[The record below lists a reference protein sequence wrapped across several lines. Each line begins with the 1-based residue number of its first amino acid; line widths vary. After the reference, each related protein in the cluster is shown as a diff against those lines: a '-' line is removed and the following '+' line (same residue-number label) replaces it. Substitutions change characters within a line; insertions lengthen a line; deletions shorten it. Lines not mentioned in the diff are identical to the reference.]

1 MAEST
6 EIAPLLDN
14 PGSKGLKL
22 VHAFS
27 FIHDLDTVDEKE
39 LKGSEKYKEWRE
51 RVTENGEDVIA
62 PNVEHSAQLNVLPLG
77 YKNAKMELSVIFV
90 PLQLISRY
98 PYK

>member
-1 MAEST
+1 MAASS

-51 RVTENGEDVIA
+51 RVTENG
-62 PNVEHSAQLNVLPLG
+62 
-77 YKNAKMELSVIFV
+77 
-90 PLQLISRY
+90 
-98 PYK
+98 